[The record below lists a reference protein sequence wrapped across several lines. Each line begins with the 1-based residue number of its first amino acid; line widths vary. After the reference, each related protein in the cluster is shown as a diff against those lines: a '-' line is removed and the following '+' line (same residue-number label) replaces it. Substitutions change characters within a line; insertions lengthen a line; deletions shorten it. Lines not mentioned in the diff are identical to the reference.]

1 MTATTHFKN
10 VKQNGFD
17 VTINIIE
24 GHEGSNSFSDMYTAS
39 EHIGGTTV
47 QVPNELQSRNGQKY
61 FIGQTTPAELAKWY
75 AQQGIMTN
83 PSKDAY
89 KNLQDELGLYLTAD
103 TCWLEYVWYKNG
115 IEVYNATSCCFEYSY
130 DYSNGTLEYE
140 AETIYVDHGESDL
153 QDGVAEA
160 LEAVENMML
169 ALA

>member
-1 MTATTHFKN
+1 MTATTHLKYIL
-10 VKQNGFD
+10 QEGFT

-47 QVPNELQSRNGQKY
+47 QVPNELQSRNGYKY
-61 FIGQTTPAELAKWY
+61 FIGQTTPAELAQWY
-75 AQQGIMTN
+75 AKQGKEN
-83 PSKDAY
+83 PSAEAY
-89 KNLQDELGLYLTAD
+89 KSLQEDLGMYLTAD
-103 TCWLEYVWYKNG
+103 TCWLEYVWHKNG
-115 IEVYNATSCCFEYSY
+115 IEVHTATSCCFEYSY
-130 DYSNGTLEYE
+130 DYSKGTLESE
-140 AETIYVDHGESDL
+140 AENIYVDHGESDL